1 MNKVLIKDTVFGG
14 KSLGIIAGP
23 CVIES
28 ADHAIKIAVSIK
40 EITDKVGLKAV
51 YKSSFDKANRSS
63 ITSFTVQHSRS
74 GVDTE
79 LVKNARIPHQD
90 AMSFIDGRL
99 VMETGDILKIQGD
112 NNNTMKC
119 IISILENAK

>member
-1 MNKVLIKDTVFGG
+1 MAAIPLNKFRTITHTVTDAAVGIYTCPPGVASLVIFGN
-14 KSLGIIAGP
+14 
-23 CVIES
+23 
-28 ADHAIKIAVSIK
+28 VSN
-40 EITDKVGLKAV
+40 VGQG
-51 YKSSFDKANRSS
+51 SS

-99 VMETGDILKIQGD
+99 VMETGDILKIGGD